1 MAFTLQGGLYIEKA
15 ATDLMVRLNTE
26 ESMREGWLRNS
37 LWRRRPTDQLSGLI
51 RQADI
56 DDQMRVMDVELS
68 HATRDQLPETSPEL
82 DENIFFK
89 NGFYGL
95 ETVIDY
101 VESASADPVINY
113 ASAKT
118 QDAIFK
124 FFNSIELLALSRV
137 RDPAVVTNSIPL
149 SNAERI
155 DNYASSKSNPI
166 AALIAAKLQ
175 IKSDTG
181 KVMNF
186 VAIDDLLWEWGFKL
200 NPYCLA
206 RCPVQIAPQIM
217 GAGATLTPELLEKIL
232 EIPPGSI
239 HIYKQRYNPSRK
251 GEPKARRKSHL
262 GSDIICAY
270 VEDPNV
276 NTVGFGH
283 EFSFTGLGDIPSD
296 YPFAVLTYEDPR
308 SGLYGSQ
315 RARVVS
321 IMGWVVTRQQSVL
334 RITNTVDITDGSK
347 YFYKGAAVLD

>member
-1 MAFTLQGGLYIEKA
+1 MLANEMLVVASSEGEGRVHGVVFQGMGE
-15 ATDLMVRLNTE
+15 
-26 ESMREGWLRNS
+26 
-37 LWRRRPTDQLSGLI
+37 
-51 RQADI
+51 
-56 DDQMRVMDVELS
+56 
-68 HATRDQLPETSPEL
+68 
-82 DENIFFK
+82 
-89 NGFYGL
+89 
-95 ETVIDY
+95 
-101 VESASADPVINY
+101 
-113 ASAKT
+113 
-118 QDAIFK
+118 
-124 FFNSIELLALSRV
+124 
-137 RDPAVVTNSIPL
+137 PL

-175 IKSDTG
+175 IKNDTG

-206 RCPVQIAPQIM
+206 RCPVQVAPQIM
-217 GAGATLTPELLEKIL
+217 GAGATLTPALLEQIL

-270 VEDPNV
+270 VEDPNL

-283 EFSFTGLGDIPSD
+283 EFSFTGLGEIPSD

-334 RITNTVDITDGSK
+334 RITNTVDISDGSK